1 MREDELR
8 ARWEDLVSRLVAE
21 GILRSEPVIRAMR
34 RVPRYRFVPDRLKP
48 HAHVDTPLPI
58 GYGQTV
64 SAPHGWA
71 RHRGSP
77 LGWAQPGETW

>member
-71 RHRGSP
+71 RPRGSP

>member
-1 MREDELR
+1 MSEDELR

-71 RHRGSP
+71 RP
-77 LGWAQPGETW
+77 